1 MQIIRDPVTGVADP
15 DLRTLIS
22 RVFTCVSDCPEI
34 LGFILVVE
42 PGDTLA
48 ELEAQLGFSILDRR
62 QEFIQEHD
70 HWFELVFVTGHKD
83 QFEPMVVFQEF
94 IQEHDHWF
102 ELVFVTGQDGYG
114 FEVFLSKSDGINP
127 DLLAMCQRY
136 ATPGSV

>member
-42 PGDTLA
+42 PGDTLT

-62 QEFIQEHD
+62 
-70 HWFELVFVTGHKD
+70 
-83 QFEPMVVFQEF
+83 QEF